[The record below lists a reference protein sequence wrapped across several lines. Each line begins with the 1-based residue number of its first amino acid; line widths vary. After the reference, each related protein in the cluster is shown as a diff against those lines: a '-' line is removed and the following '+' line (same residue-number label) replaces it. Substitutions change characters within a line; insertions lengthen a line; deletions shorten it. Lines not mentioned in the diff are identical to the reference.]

1 MNTKVL
7 KILYVEDDTANQN
20 DLMDVLS
27 GYTINGYNVKIEC
40 ESDFEK
46 AFQRSKDYNLVI
58 LDRYEGVATQGGK
71 DVGSSVFDSVK
82 NSFFVPVIF
91 YSGCVNDIL
100 DRKSPVVGVVSKGES
115 SDVLLEEIKR
125 LCKHNIPFLKNNIL
139 DQIEIEFKKY
149 FWDVIQMEN
158 DKFTPDADD
167 YSLGYMLLRNFADSL
182 SKENIKKIIGDD
194 SIKDDMVHPMEFY
207 IYPIDSSKEYEN
219 GEVLMKKDDVDDL
232 FIILTPSCD
241 FVKGAGRK
249 RRVGNVLLAKAELL
263 ELTNEYKEYIKV
275 VKDFQKEIDEI
286 NRKIEDMGQSN
297 SDEEQGLNEKTIE
310 ELLKKK
316 NNKTSAFKQFINSG
330 KSDRYFF
337 LPGTPFIKNS
347 VIDFQNTDKVDYL
360 SLNKDFKR
368 IAKLDSPYVQAM
380 MASFI
385 RFYNR
390 IGFPDIDS
398 DYVINNLKL

>member
-7 KILYVEDDTANQN
+7 KILYVEDDTANQK
-20 DLMDVLS
+20 DLKDLLS
-27 GYTINGYNVKIEC
+27 VYTINGYNVKVEC
-40 ESDFEK
+40 ESDFER
-46 AFQRSKDYNLVI
+46 ALQRSKEYNLVI

-100 DRKSPVVGVVSKGES
+100 DRKSPVVGVASKGES
-115 SDVLLEEIKR
+115 FDVLLEEIKR
-125 LCKHNIPFLKNNIL
+125 LCKHSIPFLKNNIL

-219 GEVLMKKDDVDDL
+219 GEVLMKKDGVDDL
-232 FIILTPSCD
+232 YIILTPSCD
-241 FVKGAGRK
+241 FVNRTGRK
-249 RRVGNVLLAKAELL
+249 RKVGNVLLAKAELL
-263 ELTNEYKEYIKV
+263 ELTNEYKEYMKV
-275 VKDFQKEIDEI
+275 NDLQKEIKEI
-286 NRKIEDMGQSN
+286 NQKIEDTNQAN
-297 SDEEQGLNEKTIE
+297 SDEEQRLNNEKN
-310 ELLKKK
+310 KKLQK
-316 NNKTSAFKQFINSG
+316 INSITSAFKQFINSG

-347 VIDFQNTDKVDYL
+347 VIDFQNTDMVDYL
-360 SLNKDFKR
+360 TLNKDFKR

-385 RFYNR
+385 RYYNR

-398 DYVINNLKL
+398 NYVISNLKL